1 MLVVPQIRTR
11 RARATTLAVS
21 MAIVALAGAGLPSPA
36 SPSATRVAG
45 HPNARRLPSPKLG
58 VPKDV
63 TLVRTRSSLLG
74 VHRWYR
80 QVANGHVVVGGWY
93 ATHYDRFTKRT
104 THWDGRKPVGPLRIG
119 SPRISTARAVAAAA
133 AAAQTSAADV
143 VKTAVWVLPAGRQRT
158 HARLVYA
165 VTTADGRG
173 ARTSYVDAADGRVL
187 QTVQVADKARATPL
201 PPVTGVGR
209 VFDPNPVVALGNEKL
224 RDHNDAASAVPVRAY
239 TPVKLVGLDHSHTL
253 SGRYARIIN
262 ARVAHSATNTYRF
275 NRGDNRFEQT
285 EAYYA
290 ATREQNFL
298 QRLGFH
304 DVNASRQRILTDAFS
319 DDNSYFIAQ
328 GDQISLGRGGV
339 DDAEDPEVVWH
350 EYGHAI
356 QADQVL
362 DFGTRSQGRAMGEG
376 FGDYMA
382 VTMSQPTQPKGP
394 SVPAAACIA
403 DWDATSYTSGPV
415 HCLRRTDTA
424 KTYPGDLDQADP
436 HMGGEI
442 WSRALWDMNRS
453 MGRADA
459 TRVIIESQFW
469 MYPPITMPAGA
480 AIMVT
485 VAHELARHG
494 FIATGSMGKVRTALT
509 ARHLLP

>member
-11 RARATTLAVS
+11 RARVTTLAVG
-21 MAIVALAGAGLPSPA
+21 MAVVAMAGAGLPSPA
-36 SPSATRVAG
+36 SPSATRVLS
-45 HPNARRLPSPKLG
+45 HPNATRHSSAELG

-63 TLVRTRSSLLG
+63 KLVRTRSSLLG

-80 QVANGHVVVGGWY
+80 QVANGHFVVGGWY
-93 ATHYDRFTKRT
+93 ATHYDRFSKRT
-104 THWDGRKPVGPLRIG
+104 TRWDGRKPVGALHIVA
-119 SPRISTARAVAAAA
+119 PRVSATRAVAVAAARA
-133 AAAQTSAADV
+133 KTSAGNV
-143 VKTAVWVLPAGRQRT
+143 VKTDLWILPPGRLRT
-158 HARLVYA
+158 RARLVYA
-165 VTTADGRG
+165 VSTADGRG

-187 QTVQVADKARATPL
+187 QTVQVADKVRNSSR

-209 VFDPNPVVALGNEKL
+209 VFEPNPVVALRKENL

-239 TPVKLVGLDHSHTL
+239 TPVKLIGLDHSHTL

-262 ARVAHSATNTYRF
+262 ARIAHSATNTYRF
-275 NRGDNRFEQT
+275 NRSDNRFEQT

-290 ATREQNFL
+290 ATREQHFL

-319 DDNSYFIAQ
+319 EDNSYFIPQ
-328 GDQISLGRGGV
+328 NDQISLGRGGV
-339 DDAEDPEVVWH
+339 DDAEDPEVMWH

-362 DFGTRSQGRAMGEG
+362 DFGTRNQGRAMGEG

-394 SVPAAACIA
+394 SVPATACIA
-403 DWDATSYTSGPV
+403 DWDATAYTSGPV

-424 KTYPGDLDQADP
+424 KTYPAGLDPADP
-436 HMGGEI
+436 HVGGEI

-459 TRVIIESQFW
+459 TRVIIEAQFW

-494 FIATGSMGKVRTALT
+494 FIAAGSMGKVRTALA

>member
-143 VKTAVWVLPAGRQRT
+143 VKTGVWVLPAGRQRT

>member
-1 MLVVPQIRTR
+1 MLVIPQIRTR

-21 MAIVALAGAGLPSPA
+21 MAVVAMAGAGLPSPA

-45 HPNARRLPSPKLG
+45 HPNSRRLPSPKLG

-63 TLVRTRSSLLG
+63 KLVRTRSSLLG

-80 QVANGHVVVGGWY
+80 QVANGHFVVGGWY
-93 ATHYDRFTKRT
+93 ATHFDKFTKRT
-104 THWDGRKPVGPLRIG
+104 THWDGRKPVGPLRIVA
-119 SPRISTARAVAAAA
+119 PRISAARAVAAAA
-133 AAAQTSAADV
+133 ARAKTSAANV
-143 VKTAVWVLPAGRQRT
+143 VTTGLWVLPPSRLRT

-187 QTVQVADKARATPL
+187 QTVQVADKVRNTSL
-201 PPVTGVGR
+201 RPVTGVGR
-209 VFDPNPVVALGNEKL
+209 VFDPNPVVALPNEKL

-262 ARVAHSATNTYRF
+262 AKVAHSATNTYRF
-275 NRGDNRFEQT
+275 NRSDNRFEQT

-290 ATREQNFL
+290 ATREQTFL

-319 DDNSYFIAQ
+319 DDNSYFIPQ
-328 GDQISLGRGGV
+328 SDQISLGRGGV

-362 DFGTRSQGRAMGEG
+362 DFGTRNQGRAMGEG

-394 SVPAAACIA
+394 SVPVTACIA

-424 KTYPGDLDQADP
+424 KTYPAGLDPADP

-459 TRVIIESQFW
+459 TRVIIESHFW
-469 MYPPITMPAGA
+469 MYPPITMPTGA

-485 VAHELARHG
+485 VAHKLARHG
-494 FIATGSMGKVRTALT
+494 FISTGSMGKVRTALA

>member
-21 MAIVALAGAGLPSPA
+21 VAVVAMAGAGLPSPA

-45 HPNARRLPSPKLG
+45 HPNASRLPSPRLG
-58 VPKDV
+58 VPKNV
-63 TLVRTRSSLLG
+63 KLVRTRSSLLG

-80 QVANGHVVVGGWY
+80 QVANGHFVVGGWY
-93 ATHYDRFTKRT
+93 ATHYDKFTKLT
-104 THWDGRKPVGPLRIG
+104 THWDGRKQVGPLSG
-119 SPRISTARAVAAAA
+119 DVPGISAARAVAAAA
-133 AAAQTSAADV
+133 ARAKTSAADV
-143 VKTAVWVLPAGRQRT
+143 VKTGLWVLPASRQRT
-158 HARLVYA
+158 GARLVYA
-165 VTTADGRG
+165 VSTADGRG
-173 ARTSYVDAADGRVL
+173 ARTSYVDAADGHVL
-187 QTVQVADKARATPL
+187 QTVQVADKARNAPL
-201 PPVTGVGR
+201 PPVTGAGR
-209 VFDPNPVVALGNEKL
+209 VFDPNPVVALRNETLK
-224 RDHNDAASAVPVRAY
+224 DHNDAASAVPLTAY
-239 TPVKLVGLDHSHTL
+239 TPVRLVDLDHSHTL
-253 SGRYARIIN
+253 SGRYAKIIN
-262 ARVAHSATNTYRF
+262 PKVAHSATNTYRF
-275 NRGDNRFEQT
+275 NRSDNRFEQT

-290 ATREQNFL
+290 ATREQTFL

-304 DVNASRQRILTDAFS
+304 DVNASPQRILTDAFS
-319 DDNSYFIAQ
+319 EDNSYFTPQ
-328 GDQISLGRGGV
+328 NDQISLGRGGV

-362 DFGTRSQGRAMGEG
+362 DFGTRNQGRAMGEG

-394 SVPAAACIA
+394 SVPATACIA
-403 DWDATSYTSGPV
+403 DWDATAYTSGPV

-424 KTYPGDLDQADP
+424 KTYPADLDPADP

-459 TRVIIESQFW
+459 TKVIIESQFW
-469 MYPPITMPAGA
+469 MYPPITMPTGA
-480 AIMVT
+480 AIMVK
-485 VAHELARHG
+485 VAHKLAKHG
-494 FIATGSMGKVRTALT
+494 FIATGSMGKVRAALT